1 MSESDAEPQ
10 RDGGQPEA
18 EAAAVIAED
27 KVQLRAELK
36 ATLAELAGLQAEIER
51 LASCKH
57 PPGSAKGRVCGACG
71 AEVW

>member
-36 ATLAELAGLQAEIER
+36 ATLA
-51 LASCKH
+51 
-57 PPGSAKGRVCGACG
+57 
-71 AEVW
+71 